1 MTPNLKERAVARPA
15 VFTEPGALLYA
26 GNCRDLYD
34 ASLAGKVTLSAWT
47 RRKYPGTPL
56 GDNTSCHS
64 CARRLRK
71 VAIAPAR

>member
-1 MTPNLKERAVARPA
+1 M
-15 VFTEPGALLYA
+15 FTEPGALLYA

-56 GDNTSCHS
+56 
-64 CARRLRK
+64 RLYLF
-71 VAIAPAR
+71 VFNHYH